1 LTEVAVKKHVQWAK
15 DNKSHDWNTVLWT
28 DESTIELGKCP
39 GCQFVAHWPGKNIP
53 ECIQPTFHSGHKL
66 LMVWG
71 VVAHRWKRPLIRL
84 NMLPEEEDRTKKQKK
99 KGRGLNGSKYVSQ
112 VLRRPLKDFI
122 EEIEGKRGHD
132 MLVVEDGAPGH
143 TSKIASRAQSELGI
157 NKLTHPPKS
166 PDLDSIEPLW
176 YLIKTHIADIPGS
189 SNSLNNFWEA
199 VQQVWD
205 EITPDEIEQYTGK
218 MKDQVEAVRTAKGW
232 HTKF

>member
-1 LTEVAVKKHVQWAK
+1 
-15 DNKSHDWNTVLWT
+15 
-28 DESTIELGKCP
+28 
-39 GCQFVAHWPGKNIP
+39 
-53 ECIQPTFHSGHKL
+53 
-66 LMVWG
+66 
-71 VVAHRWKRPLIRL
+71 
-84 NMLPEEEDRTKKQKK
+84 
-99 KGRGLNGSKYVSQ
+99 
-112 VLRRPLKDFI
+112 VLRGPLKDFI